1 MTGLKEYIAAWMCSV
16 AYMPPFCPVFV
27 EIRMGKAVSS
37 TNVLTRK
44 NSLSCS
50 PFRRQVRKFLYQL
63 KSRTPS
69 APPFCSHSH
78 LDSILRTLC
87 LQCSN
92 SFYYSVSSV
101 LAWHPGLLRPMAPPL
116 LLRYPISSLNMTSG
130 LPRHAHSQAVDC
142 RSLPLS

>member
-1 MTGLKEYIAAWMCSV
+1 MCQCGTMTGLKEYIAAWMCSV

-116 LLRYPISSLNMTSG
+116 LLRYPISSLSMHDLRAPTACTLSG
-130 LPRHAHSQAVDC
+130 R
-142 RSLPLS
+142 